1 MGELR
6 AHSVRWMSISGSMG
20 SPLSP
25 HELSARIPHAVLSDR
40 FLWDRVVKRVQSDAS
55 VRRVPAGHNETG
67 QEGWY
72 FYQAGMPPV
81 R

>member
-1 MGELR
+1 M
-6 AHSVRWMSISGSMG
+6 
-20 SPLSP
+20 
-25 HELSARIPHAVLSDR
+25 LSDR